1 MLLAVM
7 GSGSHLKRP
16 WDDRDFEQQHIG
28 VSTSATDSSWGF
40 SVDATSPIQRKL
52 PPILT
57 DNERP
62 SQVTQGHSWSISAEP
77 REALSG
83 DGSPPPHTEGTL
95 KRRRLSY
102 EHKEST
108 STEGFDFK
116 ASTGN
121 SPVSVL
127 ELRFVQT
134 NKQCTP
140 VACLHRLTEYA
151 SGLRQ

>member
-16 WDDRDFEQQHIG
+16 WDDSDFDRSQQRHIG
-28 VSTSATDSSWGF
+28 VSTSATDSGRRF
-40 SVDATSPIQRKL
+40 SIDATSPIPRKL

-57 DNERP
+57 GDERP
-62 SQVTQGHSWSISAEP
+62 SQVPQGHSWSVGAEP

-83 DGSPPPHTEGTL
+83 NGSPPPHTEGTL

-121 SPVSVL
+121 SSVSVL
-127 ELRFVQT
+127 
-134 NKQCTP
+134 K
-140 VACLHRLTEYA
+140 LHFLQMTSNVPRPLHVCI
-151 SGLRQ
+151 G

>member
-16 WDDRDFEQQHIG
+16 WDDSDFDRSQQRHIG
-28 VSTSATDSSWGF
+28 VSTSATDSGRRF
-40 SVDATSPIQRKL
+40 SIDATSPILRKL

-57 DNERP
+57 GDERP
-62 SQVTQGHSWSISAEP
+62 SQVPQGHSWSIGAEP

-83 DGSPPPHTEGTL
+83 NGSPPPHTEGTL

-121 SPVSVL
+121 SSVSVL
-127 ELRFVQT
+127 KLPLFT
-134 NKQCTP
+134 DD
-140 VACLHRLTEYA
+140 
-151 SGLRQ
+151 

>member
-16 WDDRDFEQQHIG
+16 WDDRDFDRSQQQHIG
-28 VSTSATDSSWGF
+28 VSTSATGSGRRF
-40 SVDATSPIQRKL
+40 SIDATSPIQRKL

-57 DNERP
+57 GEERP
-62 SQVTQGHSWSISAEP
+62 PQVPQGHSWSVSAER
-77 REALSG
+77 RETLSG
-83 DGSPPPHTEGTL
+83 NGSPPLRTEDTL

-116 ASTGN
+116 TSTG
-121 SPVSVL
+121 SSSVSVL
-127 ELRFVQT
+127 KLPFLY
-134 NKQCTP
+134 K
-140 VACLHRLTEYA
+140 
-151 SGLRQ
+151 

>member
-16 WDDRDFEQQHIG
+16 WDDRDFDRSQQQHIG
-28 VSTSATDSSWGF
+28 VSTSATDSGRRF

-57 DNERP
+57 GDERP
-62 SQVTQGHSWSISAEP
+62 SQVPQGHFWNVSAEP
-77 REALSG
+77 REALS
-83 DGSPPPHTEGTL
+83 DNGSPPPHTEGTL

-108 STEGFDFK
+108 STEGFEFR

-121 SPVSVL
+121 SSVSVL
-127 ELRFVQT
+127 KLRFCT
-134 NKQCTP
+134 DNKQCTP
-140 VACLHRLTEYA
+140 PLCMSA
-151 SGLRQ
+151 

>member
-16 WDDRDFEQQHIG
+16 WDDRDYDRPQQQHIG
-28 VSTSATDSSWGF
+28 ASTSATHLGRRF
-40 SVDATSPIQRKL
+40 SIDATSPIQRKL

-57 DNERP
+57 TNERL
-62 SQVTQGHSWSISAEP
+62 SQVPQGPSWSISVEP
-77 REALSG
+77 REAPSG
-83 DGSPPPHTEGTL
+83 NGSPQPHTEGTP

-116 ASTGN
+116 ASAGN
-121 SPVSVL
+121 GSVSVL
-127 ELRFVQT
+127 KLRLYSQ
-134 NKQCTP
+134 QALRP
-140 VACLHRLTEYA
+140 PLACLHRLN
-151 SGLRQ
+151 

>member
-7 GSGSHLKRP
+7 GSSSPLKRP
-16 WDDRDFEQQHIG
+16 WDDRDYDRSQQQHVG
-28 VSTSATDSSWGF
+28 VFTSATDSGRRF

-57 DNERP
+57 TSEHP
-62 SQVTQGHSWSISAEP
+62 SQGHSWSISAEP

-83 DGSPPPHTEGTL
+83 NGSPPHTEGTP

-102 EHKEST
+102 EHKESM
-108 STEGFDFK
+108 STEGFDGK

-121 SPVSVL
+121 GSVSVL
-127 ELRFVQT
+127 MLRFVQT
-134 NKQCTP
+134 TSN
-140 VACLHRLTEYA
+140 VHRLTEHG
-151 SGLRQ
+151 SGL